1 MTAQKV
7 YIEGDHYLIDDRSGF
22 KIRRSEA
29 RKTWDNLIVKGDN
42 FERRHPQDFLKGKR
56 DQQAVKEPRSE
67 SVDVFLTDNEVQAS
81 DL

>member
-1 MTAQKV
+1 MTVQKV
-7 YIEGDHYLIDDRSGF
+7 YIPGDHYLICDRSGF

-29 RKTWDNLIVKGDN
+29 KRTWDNLIVREQD
-42 FERRHPQDFLKGKR
+42 FEVRHPQDFLRGLR

-67 SVDVFLTDNEVQAS
+67 APDQFVSTNAVQPD